1 MASTSFSV
9 ANLLYNGNSYIDGA
23 PKTTSGKPLYDGNID
38 KLDSTSAS
46 KVRKQNH
53 WLNVN
58 TTDIPTMLQA
68 ATAKTIG
75 ISVNTQVESINET
88 FNREAE
94 ALIEEHDRLGVGEL
108 TNKYHFNASLRAIS
122 NFDLLDGGII
132 VRHHYNTAWAIPY
145 KYELVGVDMI
155 DTSKSTSY
163 NSSEPLTIAGLVF
176 NKWNQITHI
185 YIYDTE
191 DKRSS
196 SKVPYENITYYS
208 EVWAAIGQQ
217 VAISR
222 LASILPTLDK
232 VDQYSK
238 AELEAAIEEAKA
250 GAYVRSTAY
259 NEIMRIAFDKI
270 NAMNDFDQQVVE
282 IKTILQDL
290 ARIGVGSYGL
300 SPIPSGD
307 EVVFNNS
314 KRDGIY
320 SDLNNNSEMKM
331 SSAIGMSSL
340 GVYGKADK
348 VNYSAMKYV
357 SETDQLSASIRFDN
371 ISNVIIDDIRSRL
384 IQVGVQIG
392 RITTRAAYWKNPT
405 SFHKFRYLRRIKID
419 IEPAKTALA
428 NKTNLELGLKTKAQ
442 IIESAEGIKYE
453 TFIKKA
459 NEQELFEF
467 REKVELEKKKQAILK
482 ASGITL
488 DVEVAD
494 PKQKDTPESDNAL
507 LMMILNEDKEKL

>member
-1 MASTSFSV
+1 MSNTSFAM
-9 ANLLYNGNSYIDGA
+9 ANLLYGGTTYAEGA
-23 PKTTSGKPLYDGNID
+23 PKTTLGKPLYDGNID
-38 KLDSTSAS
+38 KIDSTSAS
-46 KVRKQNH
+46 KIRKQTH

-58 TTDIPTMLQA
+58 TTDVPTMIQS

-75 ISVNTQVESINET
+75 ISINTQVESKNEI

-94 ALIEEHDRLGVGEL
+94 ELIEEHDRLGIGEL
-108 TNKYHFNASLRAIS
+108 TNKYHFNAAMRAIS

-155 DTSKSTSY
+155 DTSKFTSY
-163 NSSEPLTIAGLVF
+163 NSKEPLTIAGLVF

-196 SKVPYENITYYS
+196 TKVPYENITYYS
-208 EVWAAIGQQ
+208 EVWVSIGQQ
-217 VAISR
+217 VAISK

-232 VDQYSK
+232 IDQYGK

-270 NAMNDFDQQVVE
+270 NGLNDFDKQVTE
-282 IKTILQDL
+282 IKTILQQL
-290 ARIGVGSYGL
+290 SRVGIGNYGL

-314 KRDGIY
+314 KRDSIY
-320 SDLNNNSEMKM
+320 GDLNDNSEMKM

-340 GVYGKADK
+340 GVYSKADK

-371 ISNVIIDDIRSRL
+371 ISNIIIDDIRARL

-392 RITTRAAYWKNPT
+392 RITTRMAYWKNPA

-428 NKTNLELGLKTKAQ
+428 NKTNLELGLTDEAE
-442 IIESAEGIKYE
+442 IIETSKGVKYE

-459 NEQELFEF
+459 NEKALFKFKEQ
-467 REKVELEKKKQAILK
+467 VELEKKKQAILK

-488 DVEVAD
+488 DVEVIE
-494 PKQKDTPESDNAL
+494 PQKSKPEQDDAL
-507 LMMILNEDKEKL
+507 LHMILNEEKE

>member
-1 MASTSFSV
+1 MSNTSFAL
-9 ANLLYNGNSYIDGA
+9 ANLIYSGASYAEGA
-23 PKTTSGKPLYDGNID
+23 TKTTLGKPLYDGNID
-38 KLDSTSAS
+38 RADSTSAS
-46 KVRKQNH
+46 KVRKQTH

-58 TTDIPTMLQA
+58 TADIPTMVQS

-75 ISVNTQVESINET
+75 ISISTQVESKNEV

-94 ALIEEHDRLGVGEL
+94 ELIEEHDKVGVGEM
-108 TNKYHFNASLRAIS
+108 TGKYHFNAAMRAVS
-122 NFDLLDGGII
+122 SFDLLDGGILI
-132 VRHHYNTAWAIPY
+132 RHHYSTEWEIPY

-155 DTSKSTSY
+155 DTSKFTSY
-163 NSSEPLTIAGLVF
+163 NSTESLTIAGLVF

-185 YIYDTE
+185 YLYDTE

-196 SKVPYENITYYS
+196 TKVPYENITYYS
-208 EVWAAIGQQ
+208 EVWVSIGQQ

-222 LASILPTLDK
+222 LSSILPTLDK
-232 VDQYSK
+232 IDQYGK

-259 NEIMRIAFDKI
+259 NEIMRLAFEEI
-270 NAMNDFDQQVVE
+270 NKLNDFDKQVVE
-282 IKTILQDL
+282 IKTILQQL
-290 ARIGVGSYGL
+290 SKIGVGNYGL

-314 KRDGIY
+314 KRDSIY
-320 SDLNNNSEMKM
+320 GDLNDNSEMKM

-340 GVYGKADK
+340 GVYSKADK

-371 ISNVIIDDIRSRL
+371 ISNIIIDDIRARL
-384 IQVGVQIG
+384 VQVGVQIG
-392 RITTRAAYWKNPT
+392 RITPRAAYWKNPR

-419 IEPAKTALA
+419 IEPAKTAMA
-428 NKTNLELGLKTKAQ
+428 NKTNLELGLKTEAQ
-442 IIESAEGIKYE
+442 IIESTEGIRYE
-453 TFIKKA
+453 AFIKKA
-459 NEQELFEF
+459 NEQALFKF
-467 REKVELEKKKQAILK
+467 KEKVELEKKKQAILK

-488 DVEVAD
+488 DVEIVE
-494 PKQKDTPESDNAL
+494 PIKKETTEES
-507 LMMILNEDKEKL
+507 E